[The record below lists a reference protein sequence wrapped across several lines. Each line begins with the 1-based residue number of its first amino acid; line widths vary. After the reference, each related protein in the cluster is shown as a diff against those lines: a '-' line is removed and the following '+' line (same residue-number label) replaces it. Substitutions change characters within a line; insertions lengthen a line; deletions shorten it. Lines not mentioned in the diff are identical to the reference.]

1 MIIIVEPK
9 HRDLYAPQIHQ
20 MYQMRYEVVVQSWGW
35 NVPTAQPG
43 YEFDQFDLENSV
55 YILHQE
61 APGAPITGCCRLNPS
76 MGPNM
81 MMDLFPSACDLQD
94 MPKKSSVWE
103 ATRFVTSEKLVRSQ
117 RYKAMWELSIGVNEY
132 CLANRVDQ
140 VVWYT
145 NTGLYQSFSRAF
157 QVEPLGRP
165 RYHEEDKETY
175 IPLIANMTLES
186 LRGMRTRLKNSEEA
200 ICFALAP
207 VLSPLSSTQPHGREA
222 A

>member
-9 HRDLYAPQIHQ
+9 HRDLYAPQIQQ
-20 MYQMRYEVVVQSWGW
+20 MYRMRYEVVVESWGW
-35 NVPTAQPG
+35 NVPTAQSG

-61 APGAPITGCCRLNPS
+61 TAGAPITGCCRLNPS
-76 MGPNM
+76 LGPNM
-81 MMDLFPSACDLQD
+81 MSDLFPDACDLQE
-94 MPKKSSVWE
+94 MPRNSSVWE

-132 CLANRVDQ
+132 CLANQVDQ

-157 QVEPLGRP
+157 AVEPLGRP
-165 RYHEEDKETY
+165 AYHEKDNETY
-175 IPLIANMTLES
+175 IPLIANMDRES
-186 LRGMRTRLKNSEEA
+186 LKGMRARLKNSEEA

-207 VLSPLSSTQPHGREA
+207 VLSPLSASQPHSKEA